1 VRGVLDASRTNL
13 FLGEFYGFVLS
24 LARPGAIS
32 SISQLILKLT
42 VPGVPD
48 IYQGGELW
56 DFSLVDPDNRH
67 PVDWPARRRLL
78 DEVAAAS
85 GAELGGDWCDGREK
99 LFVIGKLL
107 ACRRSHPELFME
119 GDYLPLEAE
128 GSRGHHLCIHQE
140 LGRSGPRSHRAAPR
154 FRLYREG
161 AIDWG
166 ATRLTLPP
174 GLLARCLHR
183 RPDRGV
189 AVPVSRLLADFPAAA
204 LAREGALPGLSAGQ
218 LTGERAD
225 LGCSKACTGALG
237 NTEPR
242 GHRPHQRYAVA
253 NPRRR
258 DRRARFGKIAG
269 DTIGQA

>member
-1 VRGVLDASRTNL
+1 
-13 FLGEFYGFVLS
+13 
-24 LARPGAIS
+24 
-32 SISQLILKLT
+32 
-42 VPGVPD
+42 
-48 IYQGGELW
+48 
-56 DFSLVDPDNRH
+56 
-67 PVDWPARRRLL
+67 
-78 DEVAAAS
+78 
-85 GAELGGDWCDGREK
+85 
-99 LFVIGKLL
+99 
-107 ACRRSHPELFME
+107 ME

-128 GSRGHHLCIHQE
+128 GSRGHHLCAFI
-140 LGRSGPRSHRAAPR
+140 RSWGDRALAVVVPRLVY
-154 FRLYREG
+154 RLYREG

-166 ATRLTLPP
+166 ATRLALPP
-174 GLLARCLHR
+174 GCWRDVFTGSR
-183 RPDRGV
+183 IGGGV
-189 AVPVSRLLADFPAAA
+189 AVPVSQLLSDFPAAV
-204 LAREGALPGLSAGQ
+204 LAREGPPPGLSAAE